1 MSALRVLTYH
11 RIGRQEES
19 PGQSPAT
26 LSASAESFAAQMRM
40 IAARFHPVSLE
51 QVLASLDGGEA
62 LPSRAVLV
70 TFDDATECFGRSAW
84 PILRSL
90 RVPATLFVP
99 TAFPESDR
107 EFWWDTLYRLVEA
120 AGSDASSGSSRWID
134 SATRLLQ
141 TPWGELPV
149 ATAAERRQTWRRL
162 ADAFHQGP
170 FEEAVRWLRAAAA
183 EGGLEARRSPV
194 LAWSEL
200 RKLRDE
206 GVALAP
212 HTRTHPPLTAVA
224 GDVLNAELTG
234 ARDDLRRELG
244 ASWPA
249 TAYPGGFC
257 DAAVTQAAAASG
269 MRLGFTTCRGANRW
283 PPRDGLRLRRINVGQ
298 RSGPVKLALQLSL
311 PTPLFNSLCDW
322 RGL

>member
-1 MSALRVLTYH
+1 MSTLRVLTYH
-11 RIGRQEES
+11 RIGRREES

-40 IAARFHPVSLE
+40 IAARFRPVSLE
-51 QVLASLDGGEA
+51 QVLASLDGGAA
-62 LPSRAVLV
+62 LPARAVLV

-120 AGSDASSGSSRWID
+120 AGNAVSNGSSRWID
-134 SATRLLQ
+134 RASRLLP

-149 ATAAERRQTWRRL
+149 ATAAARRQTWRRL
-162 ADAFHQGP
+162 AAAFHRGP
-170 FEEAVRWLRAAAA
+170 FEDAARWLRAAAE
-183 EGGLEARRSPV
+183 EGGLESVRSPV
-194 LAWSEL
+194 LAWPEL

-224 GDVLNAELTG
+224 GDVLRVELTG
-234 ARDDLRRELG
+234 ARDDLQRELG
-244 ASWPA
+244 VSWPA

-269 MRLGFTTCRGANRW
+269 IRLGFTTCRGANRW
-283 PPRDGLRLRRINVGQ
+283 PPRDRLRLRRMNVGQ
-298 RSGPVKLALQLSL
+298 RTGPVKLALQLSL
-311 PTPLFNSLCDW
+311 PTRLFNSLCDV